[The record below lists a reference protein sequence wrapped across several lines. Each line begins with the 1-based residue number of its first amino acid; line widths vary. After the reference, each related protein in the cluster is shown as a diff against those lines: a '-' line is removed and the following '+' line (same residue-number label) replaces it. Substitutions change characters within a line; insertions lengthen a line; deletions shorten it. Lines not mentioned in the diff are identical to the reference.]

1 MPSVSPQ
8 PPEPRSTT
16 ARVATISVIVPSW
29 RRPADLARCLR
40 ALAAQR
46 VAPFEVIVGARAGD
60 DETEATVAAAAERS
74 AFPVR
79 IERTSEPGVIAAMNA
94 ALTHARG
101 DIVAL
106 TDDDAEPRPD
116 WLERLNDC
124 FIIPFVGAAGG
135 RDWQPKERGDRH
147 DVGRVQWFGRVIGN
161 HHLGAGPARPVDVL
175 KGVNLALRTSLLKA
189 LGFDTRLRGAGA
201 QMFWELALCLP
212 LRRAGWT
219 LIYDPAI
226 AVDHHIA
233 ERHDADQRHRDG
245 GVFVAA
251 AQRDAVHN
259 ETLVMLEHL
268 RGGRRFAYLV
278 WAILFGTRIEPGLAQ
293 VPRLLLTGAPSVFG
307 KFFATMAGRRDGWRA
322 LRAMGSDAS
331 TRLPIPPRSP

>member
-1 MPSVSPQ
+1 MPSAPEKPQ
-8 PPEPRSTT
+8 T
-16 ARVATISVIVPSW
+16 RVATISVIVPSW

-60 DETEATVAAAAERS
+60 AETEVVVAAAAARAS
-74 AFPVR
+74 FPVR
-79 IERTSEPGVIAAMNA
+79 IEWTAEGGVIAAMNA
-94 ALTHARG
+94 ALVHSRG
-101 DIVAL
+101 DITAL

-116 WLERLNDC
+116 WIERLNDC

-135 RDWQPKERGDRH
+135 RDWQQKERGDRH

-175 KGVNLALRTSLLKA
+175 KGANLAVRTHLLKA
-189 LGFDTRLRGAGA
+189 LRFDTRLKGGGA

-233 ERHDADQRHRDG
+233 VRHDDDQRHREG
-245 GVFVAA
+245 GTFAAA

-259 ETLVMLEHL
+259 ETLVMLEHVD
-268 RGGRRFAYLV
+268 GARRVAYLV
-278 WAILFGTRIEPGLAQ
+278 WAFLVGTRIEPGMLQ
-293 VPRLLLTGAPSVFG
+293 VLRLIVTGERSVFA
-307 KFFATMAGRRDGWRA
+307 KWRATMAGRRDGWRTWRTIGA
-322 LRAMGSDAS
+322 DAAA
-331 TRLPIPPRSP
+331 RLSSPPRTR